1 MRIVLLTA
9 ILAIGL
15 APLSGCSSD
24 KTTPASDP
32 PPDREAQEAAKGPR
46 IPPPP
51 K

>member
-1 MRIVLLTA
+1 MRFVLRMA
-9 ILAIGL
+9 ALAIGL
-15 APLSGCSSD
+15 GALSGCSAD

-32 PPDREAQEAAKGPR
+32 PPDVEAEKAAKGPR